1 MKIVNCNRA
10 TARECIGFYVR
21 MRRSKKGS
29 SSETPT
35 RMLSNSGVECT
46 HGRTDVLRYTL
57 STTKFIRQRGLQ
69 GDRKLVFIWEEGPE
83 FILINKDNKK
93 INR

>member
-1 MKIVNCNRA
+1 MGSN
-10 TARECIGFYVR
+10 VR

-29 SSETPT
+29 SSEAPT
-35 RMLSNSGVECT
+35 SMLSNSGVERT

-57 STTKFIRQRGLQ
+57 CTTEFIHQRGLQ
-69 GDRKLVFIWEEGPE
+69 GDRKLVFVLEEGPD
-83 FILINKDNKK
+83 FIVINKDNMK